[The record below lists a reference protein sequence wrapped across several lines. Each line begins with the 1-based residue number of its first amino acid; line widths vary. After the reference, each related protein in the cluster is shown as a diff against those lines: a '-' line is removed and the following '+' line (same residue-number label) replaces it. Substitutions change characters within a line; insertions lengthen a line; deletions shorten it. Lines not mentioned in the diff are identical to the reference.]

1 MTGGKVRQYPYFVG
15 LFQPSTPLRSV
26 ELSKK
31 WRNSGF
37 HGQCWTWLP
46 FWGFGPQIWSQIGV
60 LLTLVRNILS
70 NLNYFPVLRVANVT
84 KKKQKSSNATPM
96 PLDHLPPP
104 SPPPLQPLIPAY
116 TLFQNGDD
124 FVILLYLCCLA
135 LDDSIPAR
143 NVFEFSRSIQASRA
157 N

>member
-1 MTGGKVRQYPYFVG
+1 MAPILGIW
-15 LFQPSTPLRSV
+15 TPNLIP
-26 ELSKK
+26 
-31 WRNSGF
+31 N
-37 HGQCWTWLP
+37 
-46 FWGFGPQIWSQIGV
+46 WGFVNPSKE
-60 LLTLVRNILS
+60 
-70 NLNYFPVLRVANVT
+70 YFIKFELF
-84 KKKQKSSNATPM
+84 SSPKGRECNQEKAKIFKRHTYATRP
-96 PLDHLPPP
+96 PPPP

-135 LDDSIPAR
+135 LDDWIPAR